1 MTKQICTHTLSLFNP
16 KSIITYTFRSD
27 RNGRASSFINSKC
40 CPQRFPRSCCRCH
53 SWLLRKVNHQK
64 NISLLIIYNLNN
76 VTPVEHHSKY
86 QLHHSSLKRSTPSFC
101 KHCLQRQTWNL
112 SKNLHRR
119 ILKVKNFTPSISPYF
134 NSFSGKKHEK
144 MSENGEIYS
153 ACKNF
158 TLPPALTA
166 WTNSTSVS
174 ISI

>member
-16 KSIITYTFRSD
+16 KSIITFTFRSD
-27 RNGRASSFINSKC
+27 RNGRASSFVNSEC

-119 ILKVKNFTPSISPYF
+119 ILRLKILHRQFNLISTVLVRKNT
-134 NSFSGKKHEK
+134 
-144 MSENGEIYS
+144 
-153 ACKNF
+153 KNE
-158 TLPPALTA
+158 
-166 WTNSTSVS
+166 
-174 ISI
+174 